1 MRTIKLLFVA
11 ISFMLAAGI
20 CAAGESLEA
29 KLAKLDAKIKGTQS
43 VAKNFKTETVDK
55 QVSRKK
61 SLDEKIA
68 ELQARQNKFSKAG
81 TGRDVKLSSLDS
93 KLAALK
99 AKMAAQRQEF
109 SKSVS
114 GTNDRFSTFESKLA
128 SIDTKVEDMQNDDAL
143 TNRIALLEQKIAT
156 IEEHEAVTH
165 VKNDSQADDRDVL
178 SKSQEAAPVMQVQN
192 DSQADDNIIVSELEL
207 NAESLE
213 PVGRVYRYET
223 IPVAANF
230 LSTTEVD
237 SQGSKIVYDFWNC
250 ISPTNGF

>member
-165 VKNDSQADDRDVL
+165 VKNDSQADD
-178 SKSQEAAPVMQVQN
+178 
-192 DSQADDNIIVSELEL
+192 NIIVSELEL